1 LGPRIFLTR
10 TGIHFARKHSRLIS
24 LQAGLTTHDRNKGI
38 MTMSFKRTYVAA
50 AAALVMTGASA
61 QATEAQYDC
70 SGGTRLTAH
79 FSPPSAA
86 KGQVVLAFD
95 GSDQKLTLPQ
105 VMSADGGRYANDSVE
120 FWIKGRNATLTRD
133 GKKETCS
140 TK

>member
-1 LGPRIFLTR
+1 
-10 TGIHFARKHSRLIS
+10 
-24 LQAGLTTHDRNKGI
+24 

-50 AAALVMTGASA
+50 AAALVMTGAGA